1 MIRRFPT
8 QQELQLCKWGERPHF
23 DQSWNLQSPVKK
35 RFPGSLVATF
45 FSPAVADKLDPH
57 ALRPLSIWYHL
68 IILAANPWN
77 PCWTWIW
84 QSGDLDSHSDDICIY
99 IYIYIYRYIYIWRMG
114 ITGAKFCT
122 PQYVLF
128 AIFSG
133 PKATKTRQSI
143 EVFNVFF
150 SLLIFL
156 SKTHKI
162 EGSV

>member
-99 IYIYIYRYIYIWRMG
+99 IYTYIYRYIYIYMAYGHHGCQILHAPICFVRH
-114 ITGAKFCT
+114 ILR
-122 PQYVLF
+122 PQGYKDQTVN
-128 AIFSG
+128 
-133 PKATKTRQSI
+133 RSI
-143 EVFNVFF
+143 QCVFF
-150 SLLIFL
+150 TFIFFIQN
-156 SKTHKI
+156 T
-162 EGSV
+162 